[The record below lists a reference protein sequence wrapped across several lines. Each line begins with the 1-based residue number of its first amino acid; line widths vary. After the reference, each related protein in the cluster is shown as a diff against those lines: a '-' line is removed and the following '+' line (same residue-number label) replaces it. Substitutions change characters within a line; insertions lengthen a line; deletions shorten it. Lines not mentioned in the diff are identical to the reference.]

1 MTARCSKLPAGWANH
16 FAKDDKLLP
25 AAITFPV
32 LLKQCRLELG
42 LTQTQLAV
50 RAGISVSLVR
60 KYETGAR
67 VPPRATAVQLANAL
81 ELAGEERAAFLV
93 AAGARSLP
101 PATTQH
107 TPPAAR
113 MASHRL
119 PVAPTPLL
127 GREAELAALTRLLGE
142 HTARCVTLIGPPGVG
157 KSRLA
162 LAVAAALQPLFTDGA
177 A

>member
-16 FAKDDKLLP
+16 FAKDDKHLP

-81 ELAGEERAAFLV
+81 GLAGEERAAFLV

-101 PATTQH
+101 
-107 TPPAAR
+107 
-113 MASHRL
+113 
-119 PVAPTPLL
+119 
-127 GREAELAALTRLLGE
+127 
-142 HTARCVTLIGPPGVG
+142 
-157 KSRLA
+157 
-162 LAVAAALQPLFTDGA
+162 
-177 A
+177 

>member
-1 MTARCSKLPAGWANH
+1 M
-16 FAKDDKLLP
+16 P
-25 AAITFPV
+25 AAITFPL

-67 VPPRATAVQLANAL
+67 MPPRATAVQLANAL
-81 ELAGEERAAFLV
+81 ELVGEERTAFLA
-93 AAGARSLP
+93 AAGSRTLPNATIQPILAMARPL
-101 PATTQH
+101 AH
-107 TPPAAR
+107 
-113 MASHRL
+113 HL

-127 GREAELAALTRLLGE
+127 GRDTEIAELIQLIGA

-157 KSRLA
+157 NLAWRWPRLPRCSRHFLMA
-162 LAVAAALQPLFTDGA
+162 QR
-177 A
+177 